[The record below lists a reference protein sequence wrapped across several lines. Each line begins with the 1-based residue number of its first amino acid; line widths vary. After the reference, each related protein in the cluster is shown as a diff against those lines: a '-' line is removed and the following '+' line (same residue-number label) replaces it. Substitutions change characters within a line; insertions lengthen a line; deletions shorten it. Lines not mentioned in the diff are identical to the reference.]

1 MTGTTP
7 ELSVSEFVAV
17 FNQTLEYA
25 YPSVLVTGEIANFRI
40 SKNRWVY
47 FDLKDASSSV
57 RFFGTTFQLP
67 GPLEDGMKITVRGTP
82 KLHNLYGFS
91 VTAQAITLAG
101 EGTIKKAAA
110 LLEAKLR
117 KEGLFDEDRK
127 RPLPYPPKSIG
138 LITSGESAAYRDFMK
153 ILAARWGGVSIV
165 HIDVQVQGEP
175 APAQISAAIRQF
187 NEMADTPDVL
197 VVTRG
202 GGSADDLQAFSTE
215 QVTRA
220 VAASRIPTIVAIG
233 HEVDFSLAELAADQ
247 RASTPSNAA
256 ELLVPDKR
264 AVLQHLAAQR
274 QQLRVVTDH
283 AMHAARQHMLVQ
295 RKQLLQAT
303 QSVIERATQQLQLQR
318 QLLAAYDPAAALQ
331 RGYAMVQK
339 GDSVVLSAAEL
350 SKDDEIAVQL
360 RDGSFTASVK
370 RVTINANS

>member
-233 HEVDFSLAELAADQ
+233 NEVDFSLAELAADQ